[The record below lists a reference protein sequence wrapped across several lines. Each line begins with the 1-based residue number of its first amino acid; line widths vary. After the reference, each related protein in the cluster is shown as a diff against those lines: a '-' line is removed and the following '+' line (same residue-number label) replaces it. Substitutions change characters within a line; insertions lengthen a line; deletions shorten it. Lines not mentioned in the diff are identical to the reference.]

1 MEEQGERGGSGQ
13 GLQSNACVRALPERS
28 EGIRYVR
35 RNGAHSV
42 SDCVE
47 KAWRPPSKDTDVRR
61 YACPVCGGRE
71 NENSCMMSWRA
82 EPERHDAASQKSG
95 GCEARIL
102 VQGGRLALDMVLD
115 ERSGSCK

>member
-1 MEEQGERGGSGQ
+1 MEKKIFRKSKLEEQGERGGSGQ

-47 KAWRPPSKDTDVRR
+47 KAWRQRSKDTDVRR
-61 YACPVCGGRE
+61 YACPVCRGKE
-71 NENSCMMSWRA
+71 NENSCMMSRRA
-82 EPERHDAASQKSG
+82 EPERHNAACFYQFGNMADRKN
-95 GCEARIL
+95 
-102 VQGGRLALDMVLD
+102 V
-115 ERSGSCK
+115 

>member
-1 MEEQGERGGSGQ
+1 M
-13 GLQSNACVRALPERS
+13 
-28 EGIRYVR
+28 R

-71 NENSCMMSWRA
+71 NENNCMMSRRA
-82 EPERHDAASQKSG
+82 EPERHDAASRYVAGSQSYSP
-95 GCEARIL
+95 
-102 VQGGRLALDMVLD
+102 GRRRESLMIYLPDVTITGEKNGAVD
-115 ERSGSCK
+115 